1 MLLRHWASGVC
12 STIVK
17 KIQMRCDAIF
27 MIGTSGYINQ
37 HGTCF
42 ANVISRPGRNE
53 IQFYSLLDS
62 EARPLKIELSDDLEI
77 VAACWFVE
85 NSTNKTER
93 AKKRKQDDAD
103 TAPNVIDTTEYFV
116 VGHSSGKIAV
126 FSSLQNSEVNSFHLE
141 TAVVAMS
148 TGDKS
153 ILCVDTG
160 LSIVE
165 VTIPEGKKL
174 KTKTFKDISDIRAVQ
189 VYTDKNKKQNYIL
202 GNQDL
207 SWVDPS
213 KPKNFL
219 LSRFQGDLLV
229 ISIKASKLQH
239 TVFYAI
245 RENDK
250 KIYAYDVETQLERT
264 HAASSPI
271 LSIYVCASGS
281 DEALFVVSETGVE
294 VFVMDLESNFHDR
307 PPTCLIRTSSQD
319 AEVPVR
325 FSAVC
330 YRDETL
336 TGIWY
341 KGLQPQFEHIDWNF
355 RSVGEVTVAIQSGEK
370 EPANKVNLD
379 TSIIVPKL
387 TEIKNIPSEILF
399 DKIRTHLD
407 LQETH
412 EVIDLCSTNNDETSI
427 KEVVKSFS
435 AEENGLEL
443 IAKLYEIVSHEVA
456 SKPDDTAV
464 LALWLKWILLTHGGA
479 LSKSGDHYSDFKQL
493 QKGLSKGMEQMP
505 QLLALQGRLQLLRAQ
520 AQLRDTLIEV
530 EEPEEV
536 GRESSVV
543 YANGEDDDEIEEE
556 EEEEEEDRNGE

>member
-1 MLLRHWASGVC
+1 MQYHRQNQ
-12 STIVK
+12 K
-17 KIQMRCDAIF
+17 MQMRCDAIF

-37 HGTCF
+37 QGTCF

-85 NSTNKTER
+85 NSHNKTER
-93 AKKRKQDDAD
+93 AKKRKLDDAN
-103 TAPNVIDTTEYFV
+103 TSSNVIDTTEYFV

-126 FSSLQNSEVNSFHLE
+126 FSALQNSEVNSFHLE
-141 TAVVAMS
+141 TAVVAMT
-148 TGDKS
+148 TGEKS
-153 ILCVDTG
+153 ILCLDTE
-160 LSIVE
+160 LSIIE

-174 KTKTFKDISDIRAVQ
+174 KTKIFKDISDIQAVQ
-189 VYTDKNKKQNYIL
+189 VYMDKNKKQNYIL
-202 GNQDL
+202 GNQHL
-207 SWVDPS
+207 SLVDPS

-219 LSRFQGDLLV
+219 VSRFQGDLLV
-229 ISIKASKLQH
+229 VSIKASKLH
-239 TVFYAI
+239 PTVYYAI
-245 RENDK
+245 RENDQ
-250 KIYAYDVETQLERT
+250 KIYVYDVETQQERT
-264 HAASSPI
+264 HAASSAI

-281 DEALFVVSETGVE
+281 DEAIFVVSETGIE
-294 VFVMDLESNFHDR
+294 VFVMDFESDFHER
-307 PPTCLIRTSSQD
+307 PPACLIRTSSQD
-319 AEVPVR
+319 DEVPVR

-330 YRDETL
+330 YRDDSL

-341 KGLQPQFEHIDWNF
+341 KGLQPQFEDIDWNF
-355 RSVGEVTVAIQSGEK
+355 KSVGEVIVSIQTSEK
-370 EPANKVNLD
+370 EPASKVNTD

-399 DKIRTHLD
+399 DKIRSH
-407 LQETH
+407 LQEPEKLIH
-412 EVIDLCSTNNDETSI
+412 LCSTNNDEASI

-435 AEENGLEL
+435 AEENGLES
-443 IAKLYEIVSHEVA
+443 ISKLYEIVSHEVA

-543 YANGEDDDEIEEE
+543 YANGEDDDEIDEDEEDEEE
-556 EEEEEEDRNGE
+556 TKVDE